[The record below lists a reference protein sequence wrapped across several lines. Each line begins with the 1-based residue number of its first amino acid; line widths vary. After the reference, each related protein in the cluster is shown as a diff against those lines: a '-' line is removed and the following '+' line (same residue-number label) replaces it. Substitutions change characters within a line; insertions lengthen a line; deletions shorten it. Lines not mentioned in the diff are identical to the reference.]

1 MQNNTPSDNQ
11 ILSSS
16 TMVSIVE
23 PIVIKPNNDH
33 LERGITEI
41 RDLLVSTIRR
51 CESMPNIKVITTAGD
66 GDTATVHAPAICL
79 DKKFT
84 GQSIR
89 PWYSMPNISTNN
101 NMITLSECEI
111 KCPDQKFRV
120 IRRLVTVL
128 RPRLR

>member
-1 MQNNTPSDNQ
+1 MQNNTASDNQ
-11 ILSSS
+11 TLSSS

-33 LERGITEI
+33 LERVIAKS
-41 RDLLVSTIRR
+41 RDLLASTLRR

-66 GDTATVHAPAICL
+66 DDTACTVYAPAICL
-79 DKKFT
+79 DKKFS

-89 PWYSMPNISTNN
+89 PWYSMLNISIND
-101 NMITLSECEI
+101 NMITLNECEI
-111 KCPDQKFRV
+111 KF
-120 IRRLVTVL
+120 RRLVAVL